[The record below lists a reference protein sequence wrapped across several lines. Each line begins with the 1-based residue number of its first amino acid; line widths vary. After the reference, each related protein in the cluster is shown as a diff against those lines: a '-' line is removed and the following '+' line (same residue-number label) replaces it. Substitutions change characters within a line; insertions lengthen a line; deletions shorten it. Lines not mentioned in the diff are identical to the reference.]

1 MGLVYYVYYRWC
13 DPNAKCGLLAQ
24 VCFHQ
29 QQIETLEMR
38 RKLCYK
44 PVTTHKQKQKILVS
58 KTLPV
63 LDSVLTCQKSVCGNH
78 PATLGL
84 AFFILRSVNS
94 KLRLQTMQ
102 RIQRQLPS
110 TLTEKKCNLNMLMHT
125 YIHLA
130 SMVESFCFFPL
141 PQTSPYIHL
150 CMCYCG
156 KICQVNYHDV
166 LMIQDEVTKLYRLS
180 SNGMPTLQHWCNP

>member
-13 DPNAKCGLLAQ
+13 DPNPKCGLLAQ

-110 TLTEKKCNLNMLMHT
+110 TLTEKKRNLNMLMHT
-125 YIHLA
+125 YIHTPGGHGRIVLFFFLA
-130 SMVESFCFFPL
+130 PNQPL
-141 PQTSPYIHL
+141 YPSVY
-150 CMCYCG
+150 
-156 KICQVNYHDV
+156 V
-166 LMIQDEVTKLYRLS
+166 LLWQNMS
-180 SNGMPTLQHWCNP
+180 G

>member
-110 TLTEKKCNLNMLMHT
+110 TLTEKKCNLTMLMHT

-141 PQTSPYIHL
+141 APNQPLYPSVY
-150 CMCYCG
+150 
-156 KICQVNYHDV
+156 V
-166 LMIQDEVTKLYRLS
+166 LLWQNMS
-180 SNGMPTLQHWCNP
+180 G

>member
-1 MGLVYYVYYRWC
+1 MGLVYFYYLYYYRWC

-44 PVTTHKQKQKILVS
+44 PVTTHKQKQKTLVS

-63 LDSVLTCQKSVCGNH
+63 LDSVLTYQKSVCGNH

-110 TLTEKKCNLNMLMHT
+110 TLTEKKRNLNMLIHT
-125 YIHLA
+125 YTWRAWQNHF
-130 SMVESFCFFPL
+130 VFFPCPKPAL
-141 PQTSPYIHL
+141 ISICVCVTEAKYVRLTTITS
-150 CMCYCG
+150 
-156 KICQVNYHDV
+156 
-166 LMIQDEVTKLYRLS
+166 
-180 SNGMPTLQHWCNP
+180 